1 MHSRNDSELGN
12 SRGKALIFSAPSGA
26 GKTTIVHHL
35 LKLDL
40 GLEFSISA
48 TTREKRGDEID
59 GKDYHFLGLSEF
71 KSKILDHEFVE
82 WQEVYANQ
90 FYGTL
95 RTEIDRIWSSGRHVI
110 FDVDVEG
117 GINLKRYFKSDA
129 LSIFIEPPS
138 IDILEERLRLRNT
151 DSEGSIQNRIRK
163 AGSELTKS
171 NQYDCTLVN
180 KDLTKTLQKA
190 ELIVREFLIT

>member
-1 MHSRNDSELGN
+1 MHSSNDSELG
-12 SRGKALIFSAPSGA
+12 SRRGKALIFSAPSGA